1 MKTPSGIKV
10 NLGRE
15 RGGENN
21 ADSSGQKVPHVTPEG
36 STHTSLGTIF
46 ICILYVIMSLCKEET
61 EDQKY
66 WSSFN
71 CQTISDN
78 CQALADNAE
87 LL

>member
-36 STHTSLGTIF
+36 STHTSLGTI
-46 ICILYVIMSLCKEET
+46 LSAYYMSLCHYVKKRMKT
-61 EDQKY
+61 RNTGPV
-66 WSSFN
+66 SP
-71 CQTISDN
+71 
-78 CQALADNAE
+78 L
-87 LL
+87 